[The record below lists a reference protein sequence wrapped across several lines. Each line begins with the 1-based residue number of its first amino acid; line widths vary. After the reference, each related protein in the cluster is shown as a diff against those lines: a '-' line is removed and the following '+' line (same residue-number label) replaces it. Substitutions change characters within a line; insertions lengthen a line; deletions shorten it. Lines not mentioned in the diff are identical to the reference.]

1 MQEDEREPPSLRGA
15 IARYYE
21 LYHRE
26 PRTFVE
32 ADEVRA
38 LLDRYLQPGV
48 RCVDIGC
55 GEGEPVGVRA
65 RLRGSR
71 YVGVDIAAAAVRK
84 AKAKNLDVCQI
95 ADASSLP
102 FADDTF
108 EVAFCLE
115 VIEHLFDPESALREA
130 QRVIVPYGSLIVTT
144 PNVAY
149 WRRRLDLGLLGRW
162 NPLGY
167 GKAVEEPWADPHIR
181 FFNPGSLRRLLAKTG
196 YQVEHLGGH
205 GGSIAG
211 DLPWLGHALFPYGAR
226 ASPPYRRLEE
236 LAPSLFGCFLHA
248 VGVKPARE
256 RTGSAA

>member
-1 MQEDEREPPSLRGA
+1 MREQGRKPTNRRNA
-15 IARYYE
+15 IAGYYE
-21 LYHRE
+21 VYHRE
-26 PRTFVE
+26 PRTFIE
-32 ADEVRA
+32 ADEVRE
-38 LLDRYLQPGV
+38 LIDRYLQPGV
-48 RCVDIGC
+48 RCLDIGC

-65 RLRGSR
+65 RQRGSK
-71 YVGVDIAAAAVRK
+71 YVGVDIATAAVRK
-84 AKAKNLDVCQI
+84 TKARGLDVCQI

-115 VIEHLFDPESALREA
+115 VIEHLFDPEAALREA
-130 QRVIVPYGSLIVTT
+130 RRVMVPRGSLIVTT

-167 GKAVEEPWADPHIR
+167 GQAVAEPWADPHIR

-196 YQVEHLGGH
+196 YQVEQLGGH

-226 ASPPYRRLEE
+226 ASWPYRRLEE
-236 LAPSLFGCFLHA
+236 LTPSLFGCFLHA

-256 RTGSAA
+256 RS